1 MFECVCC
8 YVICF
13 GIVCVIF
20 SQLLWFFL
28 YLFRLIFKWCLF
40 GSDSCSISSASCFRD
55 YFPFFVCSY
64 KNLLQ
69 IPCRNQE
76 KRKFTIFLLA
86 CLPFLSQPFG
96 AVCVSSFP
104 ISISTFARRLSVFY
118 HSSFFQ
124 LKSGSKTDLCLYDFV
139 CLHIFFVFF
148 YVGVSDVS
156 KGRETQNKNSV
167 CCHFKL
173 DLESKL
179 KNSTALSAHKLKTRP
194 TTTLIR
200 LISVRAFLGGGG
212 AILVLHAVG
221 VIESSSWPTVFCL
234 FVSPPQIKPLKFLQ
248 KGEDFTMFY
257 IVSSVSLFCL
267 LILSLYH

>member
-20 SQLLWFFL
+20 SQLLWFFSV
-28 YLFRLIFKWCLF
+28 LFAWFLNDAYSVVILVLFHLLRVLEIIFHFLSVHIRIYYKYPVEAKKREIL
-40 GSDSCSISSASCFRD
+40 
-55 YFPFFVCSY
+55 PFF
-64 KNLLQ
+64 
-69 IPCRNQE
+69 
-76 KRKFTIFLLA
+76 FLLA
-86 CLPFLSQPFG
+86 CHFWANLLELCVWVLFPFLYRHLLGDYLFFIIHLFSVKIRKQDGF
-96 AVCVSSFP
+96 VSVWFRL
-104 ISISTFARRLSVFY
+104 FAYF
-118 HSSFFQ
+118 
-124 LKSGSKTDLCLYDFV
+124 LC
-139 CLHIFFVFF
+139 FFVS
-148 YVGVSDVS
+148 VSHVS
-156 KGRETQNKNSV
+156 KGGETQNKNSV

-179 KNSTALSAHKLKTRP
+179 KNTTALSAHKLKTRL
-194 TTTLIR
+194 TTTHIR
-200 LISVRAFLGGGG
+200 LISVRAFLGGGE

-248 KGEDFTMFY
+248 KGEDITMFY

>member
-1 MFECVCC
+1 MFECVCVCC

-28 YLFRLIFKWCLF
+28 YFFAWFLNDAYSVMILVLFHLLRVLEIIFH
-40 GSDSCSISSASCFRD
+40 
-55 YFPFFVCSY
+55 FFVCSY

-69 IPCRNQE
+69 IPCRSQE

-104 ISISTFARRLSVFY
+104 ISISTFARRLSVFL
-118 HSSFFQ
+118 SF
-124 LKSGSKTDLCLYDFV
+124 
-139 CLHIFFVFF
+139 IFFSVKIRKQDGFVSVWFRLFAYFLCFF
-148 YVGVSDVS
+148 VSVSDVS
-156 KGRETQNKNSV
+156 KGGETQNKNSV

-179 KNSTALSAHKLKTRP
+179 KNSTALSARTQIKNTAYYYAHPLNKCA
-194 TTTLIR
+194 
-200 LISVRAFLGGGG
+200 SFLGRGRG
-212 AILVLHAVG
+212 H
-221 VIESSSWPTVFCL
+221 SSTTRGRGNR
-234 FVSPPQIKPLKFLQ
+234 I
-248 KGEDFTMFY
+248 
-257 IVSSVSLFCL
+257 
-267 LILSLYH
+267 

>member
-20 SQLLWFFL
+20 SQLLWFFSV
-28 YLFRLIFKWCLF
+28 LFRLIFKWCLF

-69 IPCRNQE
+69 IPCRSQE

-96 AVCVSSFP
+96 AVCESSFP
-104 ISISTFARRLSVFY
+104 ISISTFARRLSVFL
-118 HSSFFQ
+118 SSF
-124 LKSGSKTDLCLYDFV
+124 
-139 CLHIFFVFF
+139 IFFSVKIRKQDGFVSVWFRLFAYFLSFF
-148 YVGVSDVS
+148 YVSVSDVS
-156 KGRETQNKNSV
+156 KGGETQNKNSV

-200 LISVRAFLGGGG
+200 LISVRAFLGGGRG
-212 AILVLHAVG
+212 H
-221 VIESSSWPTVFCL
+221 SSTTCGRGNR
-234 FVSPPQIKPLKFLQ
+234 I
-248 KGEDFTMFY
+248 
-257 IVSSVSLFCL
+257 
-267 LILSLYH
+267 